1 MMDKAKIVKRADE
14 ILSKEASFSIEEVI
28 ELAKTAA
35 QNDLFFYAR
44 NLLRKL
50 IDSKEYKAT
59 KRDKQNLAKYY
70 YKDPSLSSDYK
81 FEKALSNLD
90 EHKDISKL
98 TECETAGLIGA
109 IYKRKWYYDRDIL
122 NLEISKKFYEKGTSI
137 WRVNKNDLECSS
149 KQLNDFAYCATNLA
163 FINELLAHE
172 KCKLS
177 KEIKD
182 AALLTEAESL
192 INDALTIRTEIIES
206 LANSAI
212 TDLDNNLLEFKAKV
226 RNLAE
231 DDSDLQFDYATLIE
245 SLLGINDYAKA
256 SQIILKYNS
265 ILESQNWKK
274 RTTIE
279 QLHMLFDLKMELSKF
294 RTSMKLNAEN
304 EYDSEKYNQCLGLL
318 YNKKESQIPTKQ
330 TKTGIALSGGGFR
343 ASYFHIGVLAALAE
357 NDKLK
362 DIEVISCVSG
372 GSILGAFYYLELRNL
387 LQREEES
394 QLSSSSYITLIEN
407 MIPKFHNGVQNNLR
421 MKWFTNPISN
431 IKIAALNTYS
441 RTNRMAELYDKY
453 FYSTLTQ
460 TTKIPL
466 KDTTIA
472 PKGIDGFTIQNSN
485 YERAYKVPQLILNTT
500 SLNTGHNFQFA
511 STWMG
516 EPPILINRE
525 VDPKKRLRRVYYDNI
540 SDSNY
545 KNYPL
550 CNAVGAS
557 SCVPGLFIGL
567 QLKDLYEGIDLK
579 LVDGGVH
586 DNQGITALIEN
597 ECKDIYISD
606 ASGQLKSEQALVVNP
621 LTELFRSTNVSA
633 EHIRDLQ
640 LNDQLLKSKNK
651 FYDRLHLMHLKK
663 DLNEGD
669 VNILNAVSGIKPV
682 NASSAFPTTSYN
694 INKQLQTAISNI
706 RTDLDSF
713 TDAEAYSL
721 MYSGYLQT
729 IASLKMEDKEKN
741 TSTITDSHDWKFKCI
756 KKEFEQPLQLTNE
769 LNVGSS
775 MLFKAWK
782 LLNVKYKKTSYLI
795 MIVTLTTLL
804 GLGVIYV
811 LNCNFKEMICNFLS
825 SPFVI
830 SFEKI
835 CSIHLSSNWKLL
847 LLTLIALELFGKK
860 LFNKI
865 GLKNTPITIVVNY
878 FLLTILLILSWIY
891 LFTLNKL
898 FNCLGKR

>member
-1 MMDKAKIVKRADE
+1 MDKAKIVKRADE
-14 ILSKEASFSIEEVI
+14 ILSKEASYSIEEVI

-50 IDSKEYKAT
+50 FDSKEYKAT

-90 EHKDISKL
+90 EHKDIAKL

-122 NLEISKKFYEKGTSI
+122 NLEISKKFYDKGTSI
-137 WRVNKNDLECSS
+137 WRANKDDLECSS

-163 FINELLAHE
+163 FINELLANE

-182 AALLTEAESL
+182 IALLTEAESL
-192 INDALTIRTEIIES
+192 INEAFAIRTEIIAS

-212 TDLDNNLLEFKAKV
+212 TDLDENLLEFKAKV
-226 RNLAE
+226 RDVAE

-245 SLLGINDYAKA
+245 SLLGINDYVKA
-256 SQIILKYNS
+256 NDIILKYNG
-265 ILESQNWKK
+265 ILENQNWKK

-279 QLHMLFDLKMELSKF
+279 QLHMLYDLKMGLSKF
-294 RTSMKLNAEN
+294 QSSMKLTAVSG
-304 EYDSEKYNQCLGLL
+304 YDSTKYTQSLGLI
-318 YNKKESQIPTKQ
+318 YNKKEAQIPSKQ

-372 GSILGAFYYLELRNL
+372 GSILGAFYYLKLRNL
-387 LQREEES
+387 LQQNEES
-394 QLSSSSYITLIEN
+394 QLSPCSYIALIEN
-407 MIPKFHNGVQNNLR
+407 MIPEFHEGVQNNLR

-431 IKIAALNTYS
+431 LKIAALTTYS

-453 FYSTLTQ
+453 FYSLLTQ
-460 TTKIPL
+460 STKIAL
-466 KDTTIA
+466 KDTIIA
-472 PKGIDGFTIQNSN
+472 PKNVTDFTMQNSN

-525 VDPKKRLRRVYYDNI
+525 VDPKKRLRRVYYQNI
-540 SDSNY
+540 SDSYY

-651 FYDRLHLMHLKK
+651 FYDSLHLMHLKK

-669 VNILNAVSGIKPV
+669 VNLLNALSGVKPV

-729 IASLKMEDKEKN
+729 ISSLKMDKNEEGV
-741 TSTITDSHDWKFKCI
+741 STTKDTYNWKFKCME
-756 KKEFEQPLQLTNE
+756 KEFEQPLLLTNE

-775 MLFKAWK
+775 MLFKSWK
-782 LLNVKYKKTSYLI
+782 LLKVKYKKITYLI
-795 MIVTLTTLL
+795 LIIALSVLL
-804 GLGVIYV
+804 GLGILYV
-811 LNCNFKEMICNFLS
+811 KNCNLKAMICTFLS
-825 SPFVI
+825 DPLEV
-830 SFEKI
+830 SFERF
-835 CSIHLSSNWKLL
+835 CSIYLSSNWKLL
-847 LLTLIALELFGKK
+847 LMALVTLELFGKK

-865 GLKNTPITIVVNY
+865 GLKNAPITIVANY
-878 FLLTILLILSWIY
+878 FLLTLLLILSWIY